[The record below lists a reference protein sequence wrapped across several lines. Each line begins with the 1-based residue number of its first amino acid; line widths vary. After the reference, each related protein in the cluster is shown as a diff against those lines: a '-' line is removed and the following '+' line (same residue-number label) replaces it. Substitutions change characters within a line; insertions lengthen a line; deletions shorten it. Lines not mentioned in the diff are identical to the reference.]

1 MCLVN
6 GTASSMEISFT
17 NSVPLSSSGKTHSS
31 SYSIKSL
38 EIPCTVSA
46 AFSRD
51 LLERDRPAGWKWAL
65 HRGSGSAPVAPGLLP
80 IRALYGAPCAP
91 AGTSPPPDFPLAPL
105 KSCSTGARD
114 LNVGKLTKS
123 DPFTSEARKT
133 VNKSPDVCASVQGL
147 LPPYG

>member
-6 GTASSMEISFT
+6 GTASSMEISLT
-17 NSVPLSSSGKTHSS
+17 NSIPLSSSGKTHSS

-51 LLERDRPAGWKWAL
+51 LLPRPAGWKWAL

-80 IRALYGAPCAP
+80 TRALYGAPCAP
-91 AGTSPPPDFPLAPL
+91 AGTSPPPGFPLAPL
-105 KSCSTGARD
+105 KSCSERSKSSEREKTYK
-114 LNVGKLTKS
+114 VGPFYQRGQKKS
-123 DPFTSEARKT
+123 K
-133 VNKSPDVCASVQGL
+133 
-147 LPPYG
+147 